1 MCGVRNTI
9 TRIGE
14 KIFVKLS
21 HIIWDLNDPLCGMK
35 GYSKNFLKKFYK
47 PINYNFIGTEYLIKA
62 KKKNIKIKEIVI
74 NNKLRKDQSR
84 FGEGF
89 STNLSI
95 IFTFFKCVMLIK

>member
-1 MCGVRNTI
+1 MVDLKNYTKMH
-9 TRIGE
+9 
-14 KIFVKLS
+14 KILVYGSSGFLGKKLVKYFLS
-21 HIIWDLNDPLCGMK
+21 KNYYVSKD
-35 GYSKNFLKKFYK
+35 SKNFKFK
-47 PINYNFIGTEYLIKA
+47 L